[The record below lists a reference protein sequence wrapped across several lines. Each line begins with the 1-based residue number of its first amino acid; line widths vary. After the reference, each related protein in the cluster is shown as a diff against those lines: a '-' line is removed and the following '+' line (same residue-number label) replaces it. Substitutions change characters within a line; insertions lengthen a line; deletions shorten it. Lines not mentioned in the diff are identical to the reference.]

1 MKIFENLQSQLE
13 SEALQWRKWCGE
25 EKAEISELP
34 KSSKDLSLFHRLLL
48 LRAMRP
54 DRVSN
59 ALVQYVRESMGER
72 YIEQPAFDPFVMYA
86 EMTVTT
92 PAFFVLFPG
101 VDPTPDVEKI
111 GAT

>member
-1 MKIFENLQSQLE
+1 VKVFENLISQLE

-34 KSSKDLSLFHRLLL
+34 KSSKDLSNFHRLLL

-59 ALVQYVRESMGER
+59 ALVQYVRESMGEQ
-72 YIEQPAFDPFVMYA
+72 YIEQPAFDPFVMYE
-86 EMTVTT
+86 EMTV
-92 PAFFVLFPG
+92 
-101 VDPTPDVEKI
+101 
-111 GAT
+111 